1 MNNKQ
6 IELINKIAIERKE
19 IKLLK
24 EKLEH
29 LENDYYNDLLEL
41 YNSVDILGKE
51 KEITK
56 TEIISIQDYK
66 LKRIKRNK
74 DENKIF

>member
-1 MNNKQ
+1 M
-6 IELINKIAIERKE
+6 ILI
-19 IKLLK
+19 K
-24 EKLEH
+24 EKLEN
-29 LENDYYNDLLEL
+29 LEKDYYNDLLKL
-41 YNSVDILGKE
+41 YDSVDILGKE
-51 KEITK
+51 KEILE

>member
-6 IELINKIAIERKE
+6 RELINKIAIERKE

-29 LENDYYNDLLEL
+29 LEKDYYSDLLEL
-41 YNSVDILGKE
+41 YDSVDILGKE
-51 KEITK
+51 QEITK

-66 LKRIKRNK
+66 RK
-74 DENKIF
+74 KIFKGKLIDKD

>member
-1 MNNKQ
+1 M
-6 IELINKIAIERKE
+6 ILI
-19 IKLLK
+19 K

-29 LENDYYNDLLEL
+29 LEKDYYNDLLKI

-51 KEITK
+51 KEILE

>member
-6 IELINKIAIERKE
+6 IELINKIVKERKE
-19 IKLLK
+19 IELLK

-29 LENDYYNDLLEL
+29 LQKDYYSDLLTL
-41 YNSVDILGKE
+41 YDSVDILGKE
-51 KEITK
+51 KEVAK

-66 LKRIKRNK
+66 AKRLFRK
-74 DENKIF
+74 